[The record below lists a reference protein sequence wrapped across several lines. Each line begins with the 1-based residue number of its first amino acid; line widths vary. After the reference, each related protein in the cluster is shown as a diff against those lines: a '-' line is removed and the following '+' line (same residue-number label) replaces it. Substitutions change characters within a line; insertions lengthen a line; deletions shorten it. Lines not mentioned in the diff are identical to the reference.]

1 MDLGDE
7 IFEMPMAGPY
17 MADQIVPVLDE
28 SEQDSNS
35 NLKPMFFG
43 PNTFCGGSWKGGKPC
58 NQDFGAT
65 KWYGNQPPTPP
76 KEVPKTSQTCPA
88 STGSSSSSTLPPAMG
103 DWKLVRRVQ
112 AGNAWHPATDRCE
125 GTEVYNSDQVPS
137 HSASTADVTF
147 ALNFEETVPE
157 YDELMFATGDCKVW
171 LITTKDAVGGP
182 FNGEYYENAQRK
194 ILRSSEKEHPYT
206 AIWKNDEANPDDP
219 WISVIDHGAA
229 IGSGMLVYGEN
240 SFDEEGLYTKVL
252 QDHNGANVFIRK
264 HFDAAAAEAAVAE
277 AEPMG

>member
-17 MADQIVPVLDE
+17 MGDQIVPILDE
-28 SEQDSNS
+28 SEQDSKY
-35 NLKPMFFG
+35 NLKPMYFG
-43 PNTFCGGSWKGGKPC
+43 PTTFCGGSWKGRPC
-58 NQDFGAT
+58 KYGQNQ
-65 KWYGNQPPTPP
+65 WNYQPSTPP
-76 KEVPKTSQTCPA
+76 KEVPKPQQTCPA
-88 STGSSSSSTLPPAMG
+88 STGSSSSLTLPPSMG

-125 GTEVYNSDQVPS
+125 GSEVYNADQVRT

-147 ALNFEETVPE
+147 SVNFEETVPE

-182 FNGEYYENAQRK
+182 LNGEYYEDAQRK
-194 ILRSSEKEHPYT
+194 ILSSSEKSHPYT

-229 IGSGMLVYGEN
+229 IGAGMLVYGEN
-240 SFDEEGLYTKVL
+240 SFDAEELYTKVL

-264 HFDAAAAEAAVAE
+264 HFKTEN
-277 AEPMG
+277 